1 MRQITFLFCL
11 LITTC
16 LARAQNADSV
26 VTAQGKV
33 VNAVTKE
40 PVVAKIMYQSLP
52 YGNKVGM
59 INGNEYSF
67 PMYDGERYSIT
78 VEAQGF
84 ATAKYMLNPSEATNN
99 TVQKDIELHEAA
111 AVAKK
116 KNEVGSLV
124 RLDNLQFEIAKAK
137 ISPESYQEL
146 DVLVSMLKENPKMVI
161 QLEGHTD
168 FLGNPEKNLKLS
180 EQRVEAVKNYLTSK
194 GVHKGRVKTKAFG
207 GSQPLSRD
215 NTPEAHARN
224 RRVEMRIISN

>member
-1 MRQITFLFCL
+1 MKQTTFLFCL
-11 LITTC
+11 LV
-16 LARAQNADSV
+16 LPFLGWAQSVDSV

-33 VNAVTKE
+33 INAVTKE
-40 PVVAKIMYQSLP
+40 PIVAKIMYQSLP

-84 ATAKYMLNPSEATNN
+84 ATAKYMLNPSEASNKTIL
-99 TVQKDIELHEAA
+99 KDIELHEAA
-111 AVAKK
+111 AVKK

-146 DVLVSMLKENPKMVI
+146 DVLVSMLKESPKMVI

-180 EQRVEAVKNYLTSK
+180 QQRVDAVKSYLTSK
-194 GVHKGRVKTKAFG
+194 GIQKGRVKTKAFG
-207 GSQPLSRD
+207 GTQPLSRD